1 MKLKIAFSPCPN
13 DTFIFEALV
22 HGRIDTEGLGFDYFL
37 ADIEELNRQGFSGDT
52 EILKVSSH
60 AYTFIAENYKILD
73 SGNALGFGNGPLLI
87 SKKNLKGEDLS
98 DALIAIP
105 GKYTTANLLLSIAWP
120 DAVNRKEYVFSEI
133 ENALLKDE
141 VDAGLII
148 HETRF
153 TYQKKGLRKIED
165 LGEYWDILTGLP
177 IPLGLIAISRKIP
190 PKTAETV
197 SRLIRRSV
205 EFALAHP
212 EISFDFVSSN
222 AREMDPDIMKNHIK
236 LYVNEFSV
244 QLGSQGKNAI
254 RELFRIGFEKGIIP
268 LPPEDIF
275 VY

>member
-1 MKLKIAFSPCPN
+1 MKFKIAFSPCPN

-22 HGRIDTEGLGFDYFL
+22 HGRIDTEGLGFDYSL
-37 ADIEELNRQGFSGDT
+37 ADIEELNRQAFSGDI

-222 AREMDPDIMKNHIK
+222 ARELDPDIMKNHIK